1 MALTT
6 AGINYVSQ
14 AVTGLGTPFNAN
26 NARIGVG
33 NGSGAFTVSQTDLQG
48 GSRFRKVMDDGYPQV
63 APPVITFKSTFEP
76 TEANFAWNEWG
87 IFNAAT
93 GGVMLNRVVESNG
106 TKMSGQTW
114 IMEVAITFS
123 IGA

>member
-6 AGINYVSQ
+6 AGINFLSQ
-14 AVTGLGTPFNAN
+14 AVTGQGTPFNST

-33 NGSGAFTVSQTDLQG
+33 NGSVAFVASQTDLL
-48 GSRFRKVMDDGYPQV
+48 GSSKLRKTMDAGYPIV
-63 APPVITFKSTFEP
+63 NTPKVTFRSTFEQD
-76 TEANFAWNEWG
+76 EANFDWREWG
-87 IFNAAT
+87 IFNAQT

-106 TKMSGQTW
+106 TKQPNQTW
-114 IMEVAITFS
+114 ILEVDVTFT